1 MAAIVVAVDLA
12 HSELLVFVAEPVAEL
27 AVAISAII
35 LDIQLAFE
43 FLLGHLTR
51 PYSVHHQ

>member
-12 HSELLVFVAEPVAEL
+12 HSELLVFVAEPVA
-27 AVAISAII
+27 ISAII

-43 FLLGHLTR
+43 FRLGHLTR